1 MKNINYQK
9 IAIVVVIVLAAFLF
23 SIIVYSVYY
32 DELSKP
38 ARDMT
43 IGQLLAVIV
52 LSSILLKS

>member
-23 SIIVYSVYY
+23 SSIAYSGYY

-43 IGQLLAVIV
+43 IGQLLAVIIFSSV
-52 LSSILLKS
+52 LFK